1 MRPLSRIA
9 VRLRSPWISVT
20 GAIGLVGVVVHVI
33 LVRTDRSSGGSA
45 IFVIVPVLVGLALG
59 VSGILWLRFKER
71 YADSRSCAA
80 CGYDLSGLPWRGD
93 AVRCPECGQMCAQEA
108 EAPHRRGLSAWIAAS
123 LVRLPGLIFVLG
135 SGLFL
140 LIAFV
145 YAVAW
150 QSGWLGDL

>member
-9 VRLRSPWISVT
+9 VRLRSPWISIT
-20 GAIGLVGVVVHVI
+20 GAIGLVGVVIHVI

-45 IFVIVPVLVGLALG
+45 ILVIVPVLVGLALG

-71 YADSRSCAA
+71 HADSCSCAA
-80 CGYDLSGLPWRGD
+80 CGYDLSGLLRRED
-93 AVRCPECGQMCAQEA
+93 AVRCPECGRMCAQGA
-108 EAPHRRGLSAWIAAS
+108 DAPHGLGLSAWIAGC

-145 YAVAW
+145 YSVAW